1 LSLPGLTIG
10 LPVWLFSTQ
19 VIPNAVS
26 ASVVSTSPQE
36 HQPHVDPSPS
46 SPVRSSSPSSLA
58 RSPSVSSSPSGES
71 SELSNPVNK
80 KKKKRKNKKKQ
91 IKQGSKPPTTVKPV
105 GKQPVTVNHTGSV
118 DDVKITQTTR
128 KPKYPCR
135 LCKGN
140 HLLKDCPGLSK
151 VIEAWSTHPHQPMSS
166 ASEQHADDLPST
178 SHDTVGKKKSRVKF
192 PCMLCRGSHLTHL
205 CPQMEEASKLLED
218 MTVSQPQLPAAYR
231 KLSLDPPV
239 VDGMI
244 TSVPS
249 PVNPV
254 DHVVNMVTSLFE
266 PVDKVVDPIP
276 SSVSPTLLLE
286 SETQAVDLVPPVDP
300 ILPLENET
308 QVVDLISPSIDPT
321 LPLESKHDTA
331 HVFLVD
337 TDSAVSGGIPPSP
350 VEPPP
355 SNEAIR
361 FDWDVLTGPRLP
373 SYIPFQITVQVC
385 GRDITKTLIDEGS
398 SVSIL
403 SSIAWQALGCPSLVL
418 VTQNLLAFNR
428 RTSQP
433 LGTLP
438 QFPITLGGKNVF
450 IDVMVVQD
458 SLDFSLLLGRD
469 YVYAMKAIVS
479 TLFRVISFPHDG
491 RVVTVDQLS
500 FIDPAWIA
508 SLNGSCMQTVSPPP
522 QVNYVALSPM
532 ASTSDDLDP
541 VVDMVISSIGVLES
555 DLLTPIA
562 TLDMVSFQSMFLPSS
577 EDFLDAMTEFC
588 PLTWCHSGAL
598 SSWNP

>member
-1 LSLPGLTIG
+1 MQL
-10 LPVWLFSTQ
+10 
-19 VIPNAVS
+19 S
-26 ASVVSTSPQE
+26 ASVTSTSPQE

-58 RSPSVSSSPSGES
+58 RSSSVSSSSSSES
-71 SELSNPVNK
+71 SEASNSVNK
-80 KKKKRKNKKKQ
+80 KKKKRKNKKKKN
-91 IKQGSKPPTTVKPV
+91 KQGSKLPTTVKHV
-105 GKQPVTVNHTGSV
+105 GKQPVTDNHAGSV
-118 DDVKITQTTR
+118 DDVKIAQTTR

-135 LCKGN
+135 LCKGS
-140 HLLKDCPGLSK
+140 HLLKDFPGLSK
-151 VIEAWSTHPHQPMSS
+151 VIEAWSTHPRQPTSL

-192 PCMLCRGSHLTHL
+192 PCLLCKGSHLTHL
-205 CPQMEEASKLLED
+205 FPSMEEASKLLED
-218 MTVSQPQLPAAYR
+218 MTISQPQLPAAYR
-231 KLSLDPPV
+231 KLSLNPPV

-244 TSVPS
+244 TPVPS

-254 DHVVNMVTSLFE
+254 DHVVNLVTSLVE

-276 SSVSPTLLLE
+276 SSVNPTLPLE
-286 SETQAVDLVPPVDP
+286 SETQAVDLVPPIDP

-321 LPLESKHDTA
+321 LPLESKPDTA
-331 HVFLVD
+331 HVLLVA
-337 TDSAVSGGIPPSP
+337 TNSTVSGGIPPSP

-355 SNEAIR
+355 SNEAIH

-373 SYIPFQITVQVC
+373 SYTPFQITVQVC
-385 GRDITKTLIDEGS
+385 GRDVTKTLIDEGS

-403 SSIAWQALGCPSLVL
+403 SSIAWQTLGCPSLVP

-438 QFPITLGGKNVF
+438 QFPITLGGKTVF

-458 SLDFSLLLGRD
+458 PLDFSLLLGRD

-479 TLFRVISFPHDG
+479 TLFHVISFPHDG

-500 FIDPAWIA
+500 FIDPTWIA
-508 SLNGSCMQTVSPPP
+508 SLNGSCMQTVSPLP

-532 ASTSDDLDP
+532 TSTSDDLDP
-541 VVDMVISSIGVLES
+541 VVDMVISSIGLLEP
-555 DLLTPIA
+555 DLFTPVV
-562 TLDMVSFQSMFLPSS
+562 TLDMVSFQSVFLPSS
-577 EDFLDAMTEFC
+577 EDLLEAMTEFC
-588 PLTWCHSGAL
+588 PLTWCHSRAL